1 MPKDILKNVAINKTF
16 GPGDKLHMP
25 RGFVHE
31 ASCSNDS
38 PSFHA
43 TITLM
48 THDWSLASVYSTVLS
63 EKLLAIPSYR
73 LSVDRRV
80 GSENESGNQQELV
93 KDRLREVTETAQ
105 TVSFADISRHLQKK
119 YKMHKDKAKEIH
131 AAMASLPSQEKED
144 GVAMTITWSTQVR
157 ASTSA
162 ERQYAKATMKAAS
175 CTGISTTHRG
185 LNIREDFADSMP
197 FIAGKLKE
205 NLSVSVR
212 SASI

>member
-1 MPKDILKNVAINKTF
+1 
-16 GPGDKLHMP
+16 
-25 RGFVHE
+25 
-31 ASCSNDS
+31 
-38 PSFHA
+38 
-43 TITLM
+43 
-48 THDWSLASVYSTVLS
+48 
-63 EKLLAIPSYR
+63 
-73 LSVDRRV
+73 
-80 GSENESGNQQELV
+80 
-93 KDRLREVTETAQ
+93 
-105 TVSFADISRHLQKK
+105 
-119 YKMHKDKAKEIH
+119 MHKDKAKEIH

-205 NLSVSVR
+205 TCQYQCAVRVSDFGESLSRMELSVHQSTPDDISLLVFAR
-212 SASI
+212 YCVQLGVLFVC